1 MDYTREQL
9 ISMLPRFDRYNR
21 EKQTKNVVDLLS
33 DKNLL
38 DLYELDKLDTT
49 SGRRFYKNYL
59 SHAKKQYSC
68 YMRDDIWSGEIDE
81 NKMREIFET
90 YYVSVLKDFIKMRP
104 TYIYGR
110 ETEGTHQVF
119 QDRKMYDDILEYVQ
133 NLYMKFLSKENK
145 IWYIFICNND
155 PKGLAACFLNKYGDV
170 KMELFDNMMNKIKED
185 LRYIN
190 TIPFIAKCPVSIYRQ
205 ENRFR
210 EEYSRY
216 IRETGLREMYAEIN
230 KIKNKQI
237 KSTDAIKVIEEFV
250 NSEEYDAVKY
260 FYNDKYPDRNYHN
273 DVELV
278 KEFDPD
284 LHVRYIEK
292 TDTTHRTRYAILSAT
307 GRKLKDAIIKSKY
320 KLSLLEF
327 FNIYNPGT
335 IANFLNYK
343 NNVIKNLQPDVYNV
357 INSYL
362 RRLSFR
368 QIEIK
373 EIMEMKVIING
384 RELAN
389 EEKEMILKYIKDNKL
404 PFMFRLYNEIYRE
417 YIKGNLDLNKPFKED
432 TL

>member
-49 SGRRFYKNYL
+49 NGKRFYKNYL

-90 YYVSVLKDFIKMRP
+90 YYVSVLKDFIRIRP

-110 ETEGTHQVF
+110 KTEGTYQVF
-119 QDRKMYDDILEYVQ
+119 QDRKMYDDILKYVQ
-133 NLYMKFLSKENK
+133 NLYMKFLLSENK

-155 PKGLAACFLNKYGDV
+155 PKGLAAAFLNKYGDV
-170 KMELFDNMMNKIKED
+170 KMELFDNMMDKIKED
-185 LRYIN
+185 LSYIN
-190 TIPFIAKCPVSIYRQ
+190 TIPFISKCPVSIYRQ

-210 EEYSRY
+210 EEYYRY
-216 IRETGLREMYAEIN
+216 ITETGLKEMYAEIN
-230 KIKNKQI
+230 KTNNKKI
-237 KSTDAIKVIEEFV
+237 KSVDAIKVISEFV
-250 NSEEYDAVKY
+250 DSEDYDAVKY
-260 FYNDKYPDRNYHN
+260 FYNDNYPDRNYHN
-273 DVELV
+273 DVEFV

-307 GRKLKDAIIKSKY
+307 GRKLRDAIIKSKY
-320 KLSLLEF
+320 KLSLIEF
-327 FNIYNPGT
+327 FKIYNPGT
-335 IANFLNYK
+335 LTNFVNYK
-343 NNVIKNLQPDVYNV
+343 NNIIKNLQPDVYTV
-357 INSYL
+357 LNSYF
-362 RRLSFR
+362 RKISFR
-368 QIEIK
+368 QIETK
-373 EIMEMKVIING
+373 EIMETKVTIND
-384 RELAN
+384 RVLTN
-389 EEKEMILKYIKDNKL
+389 EEKELILRYIKDNKL

-417 YIKGNLDLNKPFKED
+417 YMRGNLDLNKPFKED
-432 TL
+432 TI